1 MGEPQARN
9 QRRPHPSCILSS
21 FPDNY
26 LALPD
31 YNALH
36 YLPRGAHNRVLL
48 QTALLFL
55 LTAKAALLFAFLLII

>member
-48 QTALLFL
+48 QTALLFYSQP
-55 LTAKAALLFAFLLII
+55 KQLFYLHFC